1 MNMCTVKADTLYMY
15 RPYLEGVALKL
26 ATIVSVAMILYGNS
40 GSSNDSNLKYEKLST
55 LLW

>member
-1 MNMCTVKADTLYMY
+1 MCTVKADTLYMY

-26 ATIVSVAMILYGNS
+26 ATTVSVAMISYGNS